1 MSFKQFGFVKYLEL
15 NLDNNE
21 ISPIPLELKTKRNVI
36 YAIEVDGQLVYIG
49 KTKNLRKRINYYRTS
64 MNRQTWTS
72 DSTKSKNIYDC
83 LNQGKSVI
91 FYYRQCF
98 DLVAKND
105 LGQME
110 ISTMDLEEPIFIKM
124 FNPDWNT
131 QHKEKE

>member
-15 NLDNNE
+15 KTDNNE
-21 ISPIPLELKTKRNVI
+21 ILPIPLELETKRNVI
-36 YAIEVDGQLVYIG
+36 YAIEVDGELRYIG

-72 DSTKSKNIYDC
+72 DSTKSKNIFES
-83 LNQGKSVI
+83 LNNGKSVI

-105 LGQME
+105 LGVME

>member
-21 ISPIPLELKTKRNVI
+21 ISPIPKELKTKRNVI

-72 DSTKSKNIYDC
+72 DSTKSKNIYDS

>member
-72 DSTKSKNIYDC
+72 DSTKSKNIFDSLIC
-83 LNQGKSVI
+83 GKSVI

-105 LGQME
+105 LGTME

>member
-72 DSTKSKNIYDC
+72 DSTKSKNIYDS

>member
-21 ISPIPLELKTKRNVI
+21 ISPIPIELKTKRNVI

-72 DSTKSKNIYDC
+72 DSTKSKNIYDS
-83 LNQGKSVI
+83 LNHGKSVI

>member
-21 ISPIPLELKTKRNVI
+21 ISPIPIELKTKRNVI

-72 DSTKSKNIYDC
+72 DSTKSKNIYDS